1 MCLKRIIKLHF
12 EPECR
17 GAIHIGRFYKK
28 REDMETL
35 RPAVGRNSTLTD
47 EARAFILFLPLS
59 NIYCSPTPARW
70 KFRKVLDF
78 CKKVR

>member
-1 MCLKRIIKLHF
+1 
-12 EPECR
+12 
-17 GAIHIGRFYKK
+17 
-28 REDMETL
+28 METL

-70 KFRKVLDF
+70 KFRKHLHAGNSGK
-78 CKKVR
+78 CLTSAKKSGKIIQPSIYARFTSDLFPILL